1 MYTAEFT
8 YHQASSL
15 SDALA
20 QLASNPD
27 AKLLA
32 GGHSL
37 IPAMK
42 LRLSAP
48 SALIDV
54 SKIPELRG
62 IRLEGES
69 IVIGAMTTHRDV
81 EFSDLLA
88 QHCTVLPQVAALIGD
103 PMVRNRGTVGGA
115 IAHADPA
122 ADYPA
127 VMLALNASLK
137 IASTTGSRV
146 VTSDEFF
153 LGMYSTAVAEG
164 EMLTEIHIPLG
175 ARAAYEKFAHPASRY
190 ALAGVAVSVNN
201 GTFRAAYTGAGEKA
215 TRITKLEI
223 EGVTSTCQRLVNSSS
238 LIGDAFASTEYR
250 AHLID
255 VMAARALARV
265 IA

>member
-8 YHQASSL
+8 YHSASSL
-15 SDALA
+15 SDALN

-48 SALIDV
+48 GALIDV
-54 SKIPELRG
+54 SKISELRG
-62 IRLEGES
+62 IRLEGQT

-88 QHCTVLPQVAALIGD
+88 QHCAVLPQVAALIGD

-127 VMLALNASLK
+127 VMLALNASMK

-190 ALAGVAVSVNN
+190 ALAGVAVSVKDDQV
-201 GTFRAAYTGAGEKA
+201 RAAYTGAGEIA
-215 TRITKLEI
+215 TRITKLET
-223 EGVTSTCQRLVNSSS
+223 EGVTSACQNLVSSRE

>member
-15 SDALA
+15 SDALN

-48 SALIDV
+48 GALIDV
-54 SKIPELRG
+54 SKISELRG
-62 IRLEGES
+62 IRLEGQT

-88 QHCTVLPQVAALIGD
+88 QHCAVLPQVAALIGD

-127 VMLALNASLK
+127 VMLALNASMK

-164 EMLTEIHIPLG
+164 EILTEIHIPLG

-190 ALAGVAVSVNN
+190 ALAGVAVSVKD
-201 GTFRAAYTGAGEKA
+201 GQVRAAYTGAGEKA
-215 TRITKLEI
+215 TRITKLET
-223 EGVTSTCQRLVNSSS
+223 EGVTSACQNLVSSRE

-265 IA
+265 TA

>member
-8 YHQASSL
+8 YHQALNL

-48 SALIDV
+48 NALIDV
-54 SKIPELRG
+54 SKISELRG
-62 IRLEGES
+62 IRLEGDA

-81 EFSDLLA
+81 EFSALLE
-88 QHCTVLPQVAALIGD
+88 QHCAVLPQVAALIGD

-122 ADYPA
+122 ADYQP
-127 VMLALNASLK
+127 
-137 IASTTGSRV
+137 
-146 VTSDEFF
+146 
-153 LGMYSTAVAEG
+153 
-164 EMLTEIHIPLG
+164 
-175 ARAAYEKFAHPASRY
+175 
-190 ALAGVAVSVNN
+190 
-201 GTFRAAYTGAGEKA
+201 
-215 TRITKLEI
+215 
-223 EGVTSTCQRLVNSSS
+223 
-238 LIGDAFASTEYR
+238 
-250 AHLID
+250 
-255 VMAARALARV
+255 
-265 IA
+265 

>member
-20 QLASNPD
+20 QLQANPD

-48 SALIDV
+48 GALIDV
-54 SKIPELRG
+54 SKITELRG
-62 IRLEGES
+62 IRLEGQT

-88 QHCTVLPQVAALIGD
+88 QHCAVLPQVAALIGD

-137 IASTTGSRV
+137 IASLSSSRV

-153 LGMYSTAVAEG
+153 LGMYSTAVGEG

-190 ALAGVAVSVNN
+190 ALAGVAVSVKD
-201 GTFRAAYTGAGEKA
+201 GQVRAAYTGAGEKA
-215 TRITKLEI
+215 TRITKLET
-223 EGVTSTCQRLVNSSS
+223 EGVTSTCQNLVSSS
-238 LIGDAFASTEYR
+238 GLIGDTFASTEYR

-265 IA
+265 TA